1 MTRPRLLPAHL
12 GVRFTVEQA
21 LDAGL
26 DAGRMR
32 RADLATPFR
41 GIRAKIRPEIDRT
54 DLDPYERQRRERRM
68 RALEYAPRL
77 RPGQF
82 LSHESAVALWGG
94 PLPLTLVDGKPAD
107 GRSLPVH
114 VTTLGT
120 GPLVRAVGVHAHRD
134 RSTTAR
140 LARPPGLTL
149 AAPETTF
156 VGLGHWNAIDL
167 VALGDYFC
175 RAWRTGYGRPDAG
188 KRPYSTIERLREAVG
203 STRRLGASRLR
214 EAMDLI
220 REDSWSARESQLR
233 CLIVWA
239 GLPEPSLNLDIYS
252 VEGRFL
258 ACADL
263 AYPEWKVGIEYQST
277 LHAARYAQDV
287 ERIAALRAAGW
298 TVIEVTSALFARPDE
313 LIRRIRGALATSRS
327 AR

>member
-1 MTRPRLLPAHL
+1 MTRPRPLPAHL
-12 GVRFTVEQA
+12 GARFTVKQA

-32 RADLATPFR
+32 RADLAAPFR
-41 GIRAKIRPEIDRT
+41 GVRAKIRPQVDRSG
-54 DLDPYERQRRERRM
+54 LDPFERQRVERKI
-68 RALEYAPRL
+68 RAYEYAPRL
-77 RPGQF
+77 RDDQF

-94 PLPLTLVDGKPAD
+94 PLPLASIDGKPAD

-134 RSTTAR
+134 KSGTAR

-156 VGLGHWNAIDL
+156 AALGHWSVIDL

-188 KRPYSTIERLREAVG
+188 KQPYSTIERLREVIG

-214 EAMDLI
+214 EAVELI

-233 CLIVWA
+233 CRIVWA

-258 ACADL
+258 ACTDL
-263 AYPEWKVGIEYQST
+263 AYPEWKVAIEYQSV
-277 LHAARYAQDV
+277 LHAGRYAQDV

-298 TVIEVTSALFARPDE
+298 TVIEVTSALLARPEE
-313 LIRRIRGALATSRS
+313 LIRRIRGALAASRS